1 MIVKKDA
8 FIISQV
14 QNETRSQELSWRP
27 TDKTVYFNKLKT
39 TAQKACKIITSRNKP
54 KINKLKERI
63 FINFQSFVEKYLEA
77 SLKCPFVLNEKRFK
91 FKMSGTDC
99 QLREN
104 FPARFWRK

>member
-39 TAQKACKIITSRNKP
+39 TVQKACKIIT
-54 KINKLKERI
+54 
-63 FINFQSFVEKYLEA
+63 
-77 SLKCPFVLNEKRFK
+77 
-91 FKMSGTDC
+91 
-99 QLREN
+99 
-104 FPARFWRK
+104 